1 MTTKKKIESLTDA
14 QRAKFPEYVER
25 YTALGLSCDPAD
37 KPRAER
43 GVRGHYVAAKIA
55 CPDVMVWVSSPIVLA
70 MAAPMAAYMVE
81 NGGPSSED
89 LKGFVALVLGNVA
102 EDVRANVVKAVREV
116 QEKRGW
122 SEAMLSPDDVR
133 SAIQANWN
141 RHNGG
146 SWWIS
151 FVAWAVFVRDELGC
165 DIPVGPREDTD
176 SSAGWWWPHRD
187 FVMLCDRPAELHRDV
202 DGRLHS
208 PTGPAISWRDGWG
221 LHFWRGTRVPKEW
234 IESPETLDPQL
245 ALNHE
250 NVEMRRCVAEILGW
264 EKVLRLLNPVTIQA
278 DDDPEIGTLLEVEIA
293 GNRERFLKVQ
303 CGTGRAFV
311 LPVPPT
317 VQTALEANAWT
328 YALEPEALKTLEVRT

>member
-1 MTTKKKIESLTDA
+1 MTKKKIESLTDA

-25 YTALGLSCDPAD
+25 YTALGLSCAPAD

-43 GVRGHYVAAKIA
+43 GVRGHYEAAKID
-55 CPDVMVWVSSPIVLA
+55 CPSTMVWVSSPIVLA

-81 NGGPSSED
+81 NGGPSAKALGSFVEST
-89 LKGFVALVLGNVA
+89 LKNVDAEVREAVL
-102 EDVRANVVKAVREV
+102 KAVAAV
-116 QEKRGW
+116 KKNVGW
-122 SEAMLSPDDVR
+122 KAAKITPEDVR

-165 DIPVGPREDTD
+165 EIPVGPREDTD
-176 SSAGWWWPHRD
+176 SSAGWWWPHKK

-202 DGRLHS
+202 DGRLHF

-234 IESPETLDPQL
+234 IESPQTLDPAL

-264 EKVLRLLNPVTIQA
+264 EKVLRLLNPVTIQT
-278 DDDPEIGTLLEVEIA
+278 DEDPEIGTLLEVEIA

-303 CGTGRAFV
+303 CGTGRNFV
-311 LPVPPT
+311 LPVPPD
-317 VQTALEANAWT
+317 VSTALEANAWT
-328 YALEPEALKTLEVRT
+328 YGLEAEELRKLEVRT